1 MSAIDESGR
10 NIHLVLPLD
19 TLGLALGG
27 GAASRAGVGGSRAAH
42 RGEGDGRGADLGS
55 GSRSGGFGQA
65 LLVEVLEPF
74 LGDVGVILHQL
85 ALDLLLDD
93 GLLLNLLD
101 SVREDGRLQG
111 PSQ

>member
-1 MSAIDESGR
+1 
-10 NIHLVLPLD
+10 
-19 TLGLALGG
+19 
-27 GAASRAGVGGSRAAH
+27 
-42 RGEGDGRGADLGS
+42 
-55 GSRSGGFGQA
+55 
-65 LLVEVLEPF
+65 
-74 LGDVGVILHQL
+74 VILHQL